1 MQIKINGEIKTIK
14 DNMTLKEV
22 LEDLDNLPKVF
33 VVELNR
39 KIINK
44 NDYQTTAL
52 KDNDSLEIVHFCA
65 GG

>member
-14 DNMTLKEV
+14 DNKTLKEV

-52 KDNDSLEIVHFCA
+52 KDKDSLEIVHFCA

>member
-1 MQIKINGEIKTIK
+1 MQIKVNGEIKTVENNIS
-14 DNMTLKEV
+14 LKEF
-22 LEDLDNLPKVF
+22 LEGLENLPKVF

-44 NDYQTTAL
+44 NDYQSTIL
-52 KDNDSLEIVHFCA
+52 NDNDSLEIVHFCA

>member
-1 MQIKINGEIKTIK
+1 MQIKVNGEIQIIK
-14 DNMTLKEV
+14 NNMTLKDF
-22 LEDLDNLPKVF
+22 LEGLENLPKVF

-44 NDYQTTAL
+44 NDYQNTDL
-52 KDNDSLEIVHFCA
+52 KENDSLEIVHFCA

>member
-1 MQIKINGEIKTIK
+1 MQIKVNGEIKTLENNIS
-14 DNMTLKEV
+14 LKEF
-22 LEDLDNLPKVF
+22 LESLENLPKVF

-44 NDYQTTAL
+44 NDYQSTIL
-52 KDNDSLEIVHFCA
+52 NDDDSLEIVHFCA

>member
-1 MQIKINGEIKTIK
+1 MQIKVNGEIKIVK
-14 DNMTLKEV
+14 NNITLKEF
-22 LEDLDNLPKVF
+22 LEDLENLPKVF

-44 NDYQTTAL
+44 NDYLTTIL
-52 KDNDSLEIVHFCA
+52 KENDSLEIVHFCA

>member
-14 DNMTLKEV
+14 DNKTLKEV

-44 NDYQTTAL
+44 NDYQTTVL

>member
-44 NDYQTTAL
+44 NDYQSTIL
-52 KDNDSLEIVHFCA
+52 NDDDSLEIVHFCA

>member
-14 DNMTLKEV
+14 DNMTLKKV

-52 KDNDSLEIVHFCA
+52 KDKDSLEIVHFCA

>member
-1 MQIKINGEIKTIK
+1 MQIKVNGEIKTLENNIS
-14 DNMTLKEV
+14 LKEF
-22 LEDLDNLPKVF
+22 LENLENLPKVF

-44 NDYQTTAL
+44 NDYQSTIL
-52 KDNDSLEIVHFCA
+52 NDDDSLEIVHFCA

>member
-52 KDNDSLEIVHFCA
+52 KDKDSLEIVHFCA

>member
-44 NDYQTTAL
+44 NNYQTTDL
-52 KDNDSLEIVHFCA
+52 KENDSLEIVHFCA

>member
-1 MQIKINGEIKTIK
+1 MQIKVNGEIKIIN
-14 DNMTLKEV
+14 DNITLKEF
-22 LEDLDNLPKVF
+22 LEGLENLPRVF

-44 NDYQTTAL
+44 NDYQTTKL
-52 KDNDSLEIVHFCA
+52 KENDSLEIVHFCA